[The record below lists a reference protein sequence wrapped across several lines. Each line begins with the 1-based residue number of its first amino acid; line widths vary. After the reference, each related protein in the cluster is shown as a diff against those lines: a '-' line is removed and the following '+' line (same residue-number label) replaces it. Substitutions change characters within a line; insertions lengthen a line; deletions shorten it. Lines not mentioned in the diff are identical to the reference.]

1 MCIVLCVQEQASS
14 AELWWRAEALR
25 ALGSYIAS
33 NAFAFVGDD
42 KYTLYGWLT
51 AMIKIV
57 LDNPM
62 ICQSTKNMSRSG
74 YSQLQACAS
83 LFQTRLFKLVSLM
96 PSDFWGDASVSA
108 LCNNCVEGIANS
120 AVSVLSVTG
129 LKHFL
134 TFMHDDELIQRF
146 FFSKD
151 VFERD
156 LMRFSGASGGLERDI
171 MKLQASSASTGE
183 PSFYQSVS
191 LPEALLTAR
200 VVIISGALMYTS
212 DDERS
217 KIVEKLVEL
226 PSAIKKDKTGS
237 KRLALAIVG
246 ASPLILGFGANEN
259 AKSLSAE
266 CIQKI
271 QKMAENLVLDSSKGF
286 WVQITASN
294 LYFAVSN
301 LIDIQQS
308 YHLLSALCKNAV
320 STPSL
325 DQRVTYVLSIGSIS
339 RSLGGIGLASLLPQ
353 IVQTL
358 HALAKA
364 SASSICAFIAHA
376 LTVASSSSGPAFLPY
391 VKKTLEIAQQ
401 MLLDDSIYST
411 PGLLPSIG
419 RLGNA
424 MVACLGPDFVPG
436 SDAYAICRSI
446 VSELRAP
453 DSSGVRLKEDILSGA
468 LESVHYVQML
478 VLFVPNALTTA
489 QHVAVLVGTLP
500 SRQPNLRRAAADTIR
515 HLTEKETEDV
525 LEQNI
530 QSSMLEA
537 LDGETDPSTTKQLKQ
552 TVEVL
557 LENGAAKSPSHWIRL
572 LGNISTAVTPKKED
586 DSSKEIFGI
595 DDDSDKPVAEVPKE
609 SNDASVLRPRLKT
622 RIFAADLL
630 SRIPQLAS
638 QSSKIHLDAIE
649 AERQQGDWL
658 VLSGAALVDIGFK
671 LASGD
676 VDGLR
681 SRGVNLLVETLEALG
696 SSRDPLSPEDL
707 LMVQFLAQFVSALR
721 LSLSKGASP
730 AVNAAGCSLVAS
742 FLEKGI
748 ARGDNALMEK
758 ILGLLCEPLSLWSS
772 GSPDQ
777 TQNAYSEWVA
787 AGARVALLESHA
799 ICATLQENLESSQ
812 GSRYSEIVTRSH
824 GPFYTILVECWTGL
838 LEDTV
843 VLLKEE
849 PAYHASY
856 TLSLY
861 GRLGSSKAPT
871 LKDAKR
877 GIEEPMKKAWPRIL
891 DAATLVMAQDRTVS
905 HGDSGK
911 ARYCSLFELAVACS
925 TFDASCGYTKLSILR
940 SFARLTKPQYAV
952 QGWVEDDMIDE
963 AAMVALE
970 IMKDYRSQGCQM
982 IEICSLGSEIIRNVV
997 EISARKRA
1005 PGGVESRFCWTIECI
1020 HVAAASAPSCLE
1032 KSLEIPRKAL
1042 EILVSSTAAPE
1053 EICYCLYHSLKC
1065 ATTLLSGNPPDRIT
1079 SLAYRHIIETA
1090 RIVASEKANNL
1101 DIAMA
1106 IDLNVPSISEI
1117 LTCIFSEMTLKFVES
1132 CNQNVPVKH
1141 LVHVLL
1147 FLGQIV
1153 SHQGS
1158 KADAGISECQTTFLG
1173 CLGAAMS
1180 TIHADLR
1187 QTIVAGIDTWI
1198 EENPDVTPWVL
1209 QCCLVLYPAV
1219 IGDLYEYATAE
1230 STTAFNPDHIQMVIQ
1245 LCSQFCAMRGELYV
1259 PSFLPIL
1266 VRIASQAEDKTV
1278 TTVAVAALLHLA
1290 QGPLSSSF
1298 KSLMLHLSEQER
1310 LSLHKVLTSGSSARH
1325 ERKSSGTTATTGN
1338 TSGQVLQG
1346 FQALDLS
1353 RFK

>member
-1 MCIVLCVQEQASS
+1 MVKV
-14 AELWWRAEALR
+14 
-25 ALGSYIAS
+25 
-33 NAFAFVGDD
+33 
-42 KYTLYGWLT
+42 
-51 AMIKIV
+51 V
-57 LDNPM
+57 LDNHV
-62 ICQSTKNMSRSG
+62 ICQSTMNASRSG
-74 YSQLQACAS
+74 FSQVQACAS
-83 LFQTRLFKLVSLM
+83 LFQTRLYKIVSLM
-96 PSDFWGDASVSA
+96 PSDFWANEALSA

-120 AVSVLSVTG
+120 ANSVLSVSG

-134 TFMHDDELIQRF
+134 TFLLDNDDELIQRF

-151 VFERD
+151 IFERD

-171 MKLQASSASTGE
+171 MSLQVSSASAGE
-183 PSFYQSVS
+183 PSFFQSVS
-191 LPEALLTAR
+191 LPEALLIAR
-200 VVIISGALMYTS
+200 VVIISCVLMHS
-212 DDERS
+212 SEGERS
-217 KIVEKLVEL
+217 DIVKRLVDL
-226 PSAIKKDKTGS
+226 PSMVRKDKTGS
-237 KRLALAIVG
+237 KRLALAMVA
-246 ASPLILGFGANEN
+246 ASPLILGFGTSESP
-259 AKSLSAE
+259 KSLPME

-271 QKMAENLVLDSSKGF
+271 ENMAENLVSESSKGF

-294 LYFAVSN
+294 LYSAISN
-301 LIDIQQS
+301 LIDIQHS
-308 YHLLSALCKNAV
+308 YQLLSALCKNAV

-325 DQRVTYVLSIGSIS
+325 DQRATYVLSIGSIS
-339 RSLGGIGLASLLPQ
+339 RALGGLGLASLLPQ

-364 SASSICAFIAHA
+364 SASSISALIAHA

-391 VKKTLEIAQQ
+391 VKKTLDIAQE
-401 MLLDDSIYST
+401 MILDDSIYST
-411 PGLLPSIG
+411 AGLLPSIG

-424 MVACLGPDFVPG
+424 MVACLGPDYVPG

-515 HLTEKETEDV
+515 HLTEKETKDV
-525 LEQNI
+525 LQQNI
-530 QSSMLEA
+530 QASLFAA
-537 LDGETDPSTTKQLKQ
+537 LDGETDLSTTRQLKQ
-552 TVEVL
+552 TIEVL
-557 LENGAAKSPSHWIRL
+557 LENGAAKSPSDWIRL
-572 LGNISTAVTPKKED
+572 LGGISTAALPKRQE
-586 DSSKEIFGI
+586 DSSREIFGI
-595 DDDSDKPVAEVPKE
+595 DDDADTPEIEVPKE
-609 SNDASVLRPRLKT
+609 SEDASVLRPRLKT

-630 SRIPQLAS
+630 SRIPRLAS
-638 QSSKIHLDAIE
+638 QSSKVHLDAIE
-649 AERQQGDWL
+649 AERHQGDWL

-681 SRGVNLLVETLEALG
+681 SRGVQLLVETLDALG

-707 LMVQFLAQFVSALR
+707 LMVQFQAQFVSALR

-748 ARGDNALMEK
+748 SSGDNALMEK

-799 ICATLQENLESSQ
+799 ICATLQESLESSQ

-849 PAYHASY
+849 PAHHASY

-877 GIEEPMKKAWPRIL
+877 GIEEPMRKAWPRIL

-905 HGDSGK
+905 HGNSGQ

-925 TFDASCGYTKLSILR
+925 TFDASFGHTKVSILR
-940 SFARLTKPQYAV
+940 SFARLTKPQYAT
-952 QGWVEDDMIDE
+952 QGWVDDVMIDE

-970 IMKDYRSQGCQM
+970 IMKDYRTSGDEL
-982 IEICSLGSEIIRNVV
+982 IEICSLGSEIISNIV
-997 EISARKRA
+997 EISARKRV
-1005 PGGVESRFCWTIECI
+1005 PGGLESRFCWAIECI
-1020 HVAAASAPSCLE
+1020 HLSAASASSCLE

-1042 EILVSSTAAPE
+1042 GILVSSAAAPE
-1053 EICYCLYHSLKC
+1053 EVCYCLYHSLKC
-1065 ATTLLSGNPPDRIT
+1065 ATTLLSSSPPERIT
-1079 SLAYRHIIETA
+1079 SLAYRHITETA
-1090 RIVASEKANNL
+1090 RIVSGEKTDTL
-1101 DIAMA
+1101 DKAMA
-1106 IDLNVPSISEI
+1106 IDLDVPSISEI
-1117 LTCIFSEMTLKFVES
+1117 LTCAFSEMTLKFIEACDQNESVE
-1132 CNQNVPVKH
+1132 H
-1141 LVHVLL
+1141 LLHVLL

-1153 SHQGS
+1153 SHQDS
-1158 KADAGISECQTTFLG
+1158 KTEAGISECQGTFLG
-1173 CLGAAMS
+1173 SLQAAMS
-1180 TIHADLR
+1180 TSQANLR
-1187 QTIVAGIDTWI
+1187 QTMVAGIDAWI
-1198 EENPDVTPWVL
+1198 EGNPPATPWVL
-1209 QCCLVLYPAV
+1209 ECCSVIYPAI
-1219 IGDLYEYATAE
+1219 IGDLFEYATADG
-1230 STTAFNPDHIQMVIQ
+1230 TTAFNPEHIQMAIQ
-1245 LCSQFCAMRGELYV
+1245 ICTGFCTVRGESYL

-1266 VRIASQAEDKTV
+1266 VRIASQGEEKKV
-1278 TTVAVAALLHLA
+1278 TTAAVAALLHIA

-1298 KSLMLHLSEQER
+1298 KSLMLHLPEEER
-1310 LSLHKVLTSGSSARH
+1310 LSLHKVLTSGSSPRH
-1325 ERKSSGTTATTGN
+1325 ERKPSGTTTGN
-1338 TSGQVLQG
+1338 PASAPVLKG

-1353 RFK
+1353 RFKT

>member
-1 MCIVLCVQEQASS
+1 
-14 AELWWRAEALR
+14 
-25 ALGSYIAS
+25 
-33 NAFAFVGDD
+33 
-42 KYTLYGWLT
+42 
-51 AMIKIV
+51 
-57 LDNPM
+57 
-62 ICQSTKNMSRSG
+62 
-74 YSQLQACAS
+74 
-83 LFQTRLFKLVSLM
+83 M
-96 PSDFWGDASVSA
+96 PSDFWADEALSA

-120 AVSVLSVTG
+120 ANSILSVSG

-134 TFMHDDELIQRF
+134 TFLLDNDDELIQRF

-151 VFERD
+151 IFERD

-171 MKLQASSASTGE
+171 MSLQVSSPSAGE
-183 PSFYQSVS
+183 PSFFQSVS
-191 LPEALLTAR
+191 LPEALLIAR
-200 VVIISGALMYTS
+200 VVIISCVLMYS
-212 DDERS
+212 SEDERS
-217 KIVEKLVEL
+217 NIVKRLVDL
-226 PSAIKKDKTGS
+226 PSMVRKDKTGS
-237 KRLALAIVG
+237 KRLALAMVA
-246 ASPLILGFGANEN
+246 ASPLILGFGASESP
-259 AKSLSAE
+259 KSLPME
-266 CIQKI
+266 CIEKI
-271 QKMAENLVLDSSKGF
+271 ENMAENLVSESSKGF

-294 LYFAVSN
+294 LYSAISN
-301 LIDIQQS
+301 LIDIQHS
-308 YHLLSALCKNAV
+308 YQLLSALCKNAV

-325 DQRVTYVLSIGSIS
+325 DQRATYVLSIGSIS
-339 RSLGGIGLASLLPQ
+339 RALGGLGLASLLPQ

-364 SASSICAFIAHA
+364 SASSISALIAHA

-391 VKKTLEIAQQ
+391 VKKTLDIAQE
-401 MLLDDSIYST
+401 MILDDSIYST
-411 PGLLPSIG
+411 AGLLPSIG

-424 MVACLGPDFVPG
+424 MVACLGPDYVPG

-515 HLTEKETEDV
+515 HLTEKETKDV
-525 LEQNI
+525 LQQNI
-530 QSSMLEA
+530 QASLFAA
-537 LDGETDPSTTKQLKQ
+537 LDGETDLSTTRQLKQ
-552 TVEVL
+552 TIEVL
-557 LENGAAKSPSHWIRL
+557 LENGAAKSPSDWIRL
-572 LGNISTAVTPKKED
+572 LGGISTAALPKRQE
-586 DSSKEIFGI
+586 DSSREIFGI
-595 DDDSDKPVAEVPKE
+595 DDDGDTPEIEVPKE
-609 SNDASVLRPRLKT
+609 SEDASVLRPRLKT

-630 SRIPQLAS
+630 SRIPRLAS
-638 QSSKIHLDAIE
+638 QSSKVHLDAIE
-649 AERQQGDWL
+649 AERHQGDWL

-681 SRGVNLLVETLEALG
+681 SRGVQLLVETLDALG

-707 LMVQFLAQFVSALR
+707 LMVQFQAQFVSALR

-748 ARGDNALMEK
+748 SSGDNALMEK

-799 ICATLQENLESSQ
+799 ICATLQESLESSQ

-838 LEDTV
+838 IEDTV

-849 PAYHASY
+849 PAHHASY

-861 GRLGSSKAPT
+861 GRLGASKAPT

-877 GIEEPMKKAWPRIL
+877 GIEEPMRKAWPRIL

-905 HGDSGK
+905 HGNSGQ

-925 TFDASCGYTKLSILR
+925 TFDASFGHTKVSILR
-940 SFARLTKPQYAV
+940 SFARLTKPQYAT
-952 QGWVEDDMIDE
+952 QGWVDDVMIDE

-970 IMKDYRSQGCQM
+970 IMKDYRTSGEEL
-982 IEICSLGSEIIRNVV
+982 IEICSLGSEIISNIV
-997 EISARKRA
+997 EISARKRV
-1005 PGGVESRFCWTIECI
+1005 PGGLESRFCWAIECI
-1020 HVAAASAPSCLE
+1020 HLSAASASSCLE

-1042 EILVSSTAAPE
+1042 GILVSSAAAPE
-1053 EICYCLYHSLKC
+1053 EVCYCLYHSLKC
-1065 ATTLLSGNPPDRIT
+1065 ATALLSSSPPERIT
-1079 SLAYRHIIETA
+1079 SLAYRHITEAA
-1090 RIVASEKANNL
+1090 RIVSGEKTDTL
-1101 DIAMA
+1101 DKAMA
-1106 IDLNVPSISEI
+1106 IDLDVPSISEI
-1117 LTCIFSEMTLKFVES
+1117 LTCAFSEMTLKFIEACDQNESVE
-1132 CNQNVPVKH
+1132 H
-1141 LVHVLL
+1141 LLHVLL

-1153 SHQGS
+1153 SHEDS
-1158 KADAGISECQTTFLG
+1158 KTEAGISECQGTFLG
-1173 CLGAAMS
+1173 CLQAAMS
-1180 TIHADLR
+1180 TSQANLR
-1187 QTIVAGIDTWI
+1187 QTMVAGIDVWI
-1198 EENPDVTPWVL
+1198 EENPPATPWVL
-1209 QCCLVLYPAV
+1209 QCCSVIYPAI
-1219 IGDLYEYATAE
+1219 IGDLFEYATADG
-1230 STTAFNPDHIQMVIQ
+1230 TTAFSPEHIQMAIHI
-1245 LCSQFCAMRGELYV
+1245 CTGFCTVRGESYL

-1266 VRIASQAEDKTV
+1266 VRIASQGEEKRV
-1278 TTVAVAALLHLA
+1278 TTAAVAALLHIA

-1298 KSLMLHLSEQER
+1298 KSLMLHLPEEER
-1310 LSLHKVLTSGSSARH
+1310 LSLHKVLTSGSSPRH
-1325 ERKSSGTTATTGN
+1325 ERKPSGTTTGN
-1338 TSGQVLQG
+1338 PASAPVLKG

-1353 RFK
+1353 RFKT